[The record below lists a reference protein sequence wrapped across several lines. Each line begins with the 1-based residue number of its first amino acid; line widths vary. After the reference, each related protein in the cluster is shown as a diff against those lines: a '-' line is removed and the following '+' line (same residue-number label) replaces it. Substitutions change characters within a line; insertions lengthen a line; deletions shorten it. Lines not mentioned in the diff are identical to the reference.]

1 MKKIIAIVALLST
14 LIFSANISKEV
25 FKVKTA
31 SGKELIFKGTD
42 EGIITSPYEG
52 KIVFLEFWGTWCGP
66 CLLSIPHHV
75 KLQDKYKNDLRIV
88 AIETTPKV
96 TAKELLNY
104 KTNASKAIDM
114 SKVQWFLDN
123 KAKDP
128 RAKAYLKTPVNELEE
143 FVKSGKNINYD
154 LVASKD
160 AGNFLYYITKRAQW
174 QGGIPFLI
182 IFDKQG
188 RVADVIQGMPSE
200 DRLLAN
206 IKRILNKEKNSDN
219 NKTK

>member
-31 SGKELIFKGTD
+31 SGKELTFKGTD

>member
-1 MKKIIAIVALLST
+1 MRKFFLFLMVFATLL
-14 LIFSANISKEV
+14 FGAEANKEI

-31 SGKELIFKGTD
+31 SGKELTFKGTD

-75 KLQDKYKNDLRIV
+75 KLQEKYKNDLRII

-96 TAKELLNY
+96 TAKELLKY
-104 KTNASKAIDM
+104 KTNAKEAIDM
-114 SKVQWFLDN
+114 SKVQWYLDN

-128 RAKAYLKTPVNELEE
+128 RAKEYLKKPVKELED
-143 FVKSGKNINYD
+143 FIKSGKNINYD

-160 AGNFLYYITKRAQW
+160 AGNFLYYIAQRARW

-182 IFDKQG
+182 VFDKQG

-200 DRLLAN
+200 DRLLAT
-206 IKRILNKEKNSDN
+206 IKRILDKEKNPKS
-219 NKTK
+219 K